1 MDPAVS
7 LVQAYLY
14 ANGYF
19 TVTEYPVVELRPEN
33 EYRSSTDID
42 VLAVRFPNSARLI
55 PTPNDTIHD
64 DVIVRMLDPKLESSD
79 ERIEFII
86 GEVKEGRAELNR
98 GATRTHVL
106 RTALVRFG
114 YFKHDAIEGIVDR
127 LIRKGKADY
136 DGARVRLIAFGA
148 YRSEYQRREYTVVT
162 LRQIVDHLDVLFE
175 RHADRLGAAQ
185 FKDPAIAMLMV
196 LHKARLAPRDN
207 D

>member
-14 ANGYF
+14 ANGFF
-19 TVTEYPVVELRPEN
+19 TVTEYPVVELRPDD

-42 VLAVRFPNSARLI
+42 ILAVRFPHAARLV
-55 PTPNDTIHD
+55 PTPNDTIAD
-64 DVIVRMLDPKLESSD
+64 DVVVRMLDPKLGCSD
-79 ERIEFII
+79 DHIEFII

-98 GATRTHVL
+98 GGTRQHVL

-114 YFKHDAIEGIVDR
+114 YFHENAIEGIVER
-127 LIRKGKADY
+127 LIRHGTADD

-148 YRSEYQRREYTVVT
+148 YRNERERREYTVVT
-162 LRQIVDHLDVLFE
+162 LHQIVRHLDSLFE
-175 RHADRLGAAQ
+175 RHADRLSAAQ

-196 LHKARLAPRDN
+196 LHKARIAPRE
-207 D
+207 